1 MSYEEILEE
10 MVQEQGDANRMT
22 HVEVIPARQ
31 ATYTDLPEGLHQELA
46 EALRGMGVNRLYPHQ
61 AQALDL
67 VANGNH
73 VIICTGT
80 ASGKSLCYHLPVY
93 QELLENPS
101 SRAMYIFPTK
111 ALAQDQ
117 LRSLKALH
125 NRKVKSATYDG
136 DTQADL
142 RSWIRREAQVVLTN
156 PDMLHY
162 GILPNHRLWGR
173 YFSHLR
179 YVVLDE
185 AHVARGVFGSHVAQ
199 VMRRLRRICALYGA
213 KPQFLFTSATIANP
227 SQHASRLAGLEVK
240 AVEDDYS
247 PRGRKV
253 FALWNPPDI
262 LSMEGG
268 EIHRSCNLETATL
281 LTRLMRRGVRTIAFS
296 RSRKAVELIYGYVNR
311 MLNSS
316 ERDLAERLASYR
328 GGYLPQQRRE
338 IESRLFNGELL
349 AVATT
354 NALEL
359 GVDIGELE
367 ACLMNGYPGTIAST
381 WQQAGRAGRRQDE
394 SLAILIAADDPLDQY
409 LMRHPEFVFGSPCE
423 EAVIDL
429 ENPRILSA
437 HLACAAHEK
446 PIDEKDEAYFGSAM
460 WEALQALKADEV
472 LGRKGKLW
480 YYSKLAAPAQEINL
494 RSASGSL
501 ISIVE
506 SDSGSLLGTVEE
518 ASSYF
523 HVHPG
528 AVYLHQGDS
537 YLVEKLDLDRMV
549 ALVRDEELDYY
560 TNPMDNIDI
569 TVLEEE
575 REKTPTGAGC
585 SLHFGE
591 VEVST
596 KVYAYQK
603 RRLLT
608 HEILETLGLDLP
620 TQVLAT
626 RALWYRLPPA
636 RLASLGF
643 DEYTLAGGLHALEHA
658 GIAMLPLFAMCDRWD
673 IGGMSTAFHPDTG
686 AATIFIY
693 DAYPGGVGIAAR
705 GFELASVHLKATREM
720 VQSCRCTEGCPS
732 CIQSPK
738 CGNGNEPLNKAAAI
752 TLLRLLE
759 EDLLSLGSLTIERVR
774 QAQ

>member
-1 MSYEEILEE
+1 MAFEEFLED
-10 MVQEQGDANRMT
+10 MCRDKGDCNRMT
-22 HVEVIPARQ
+22 HMEIIPARK
-31 ATYTDLPEGLHQELA
+31 ASYVDLPDDLHPRLV
-46 EALRGMGVNRLYPHQ
+46 EALERMGVRSLYPHQ
-61 AQALDL
+61 ARALDL
-67 VANGNH
+67 VGKGRH
-73 VIICTGT
+73 VVISTGT

-93 QELLENPS
+93 EDILENTS
-101 SRAMYIFPTK
+101 TRAFYLFPTK

-117 LRSLKALH
+117 LRSLKALQGGEV
-125 NRKVKSATYDG
+125 RSATYDG
-136 DTQADL
+136 DTPVDL
-142 RSWIRREAQVVLTN
+142 RSWIRREAQIVLTN

-162 GILPNHRLWGR
+162 GILPNHRLWGG
-173 YFSHLR
+173 FLSHLR

-199 VMRRLRRICALYGA
+199 VLRRLRRVCALYGSR
-213 KPQFLFTSATIANP
+213 PQFLFASATIANP
-227 SQHASRLAGLEVK
+227 AEHTGKLVGLEVE
-240 AVEDDYS
+240 AVEDDAS

-268 EIHRSCNLETATL
+268 EIHRSSNLETAEL
-281 LTRLMRRGVRTIAFS
+281 LSRLMRHGVRTIAFT
-296 RSRKAVELIYGYVNR
+296 RSRKAAELIYGYVNR
-311 MLNSS
+311 ILDHS
-316 ERDLAERLASYR
+316 EKDLADRLASYR

-338 IESRLFNGELL
+338 IERRLFNGELL
-349 AVATT
+349 AVTTT

-394 SLAILIAADDPLDQY
+394 SLAVLIAADDPLDQY
-409 LMRHPEFVFGSPCE
+409 LMRNPDFIFGSPCE
-423 EAVIDL
+423 EAIIDL
-429 ENPRILSA
+429 ENPRILGA
-437 HLACAAHEK
+437 HLACAAFEAPLK
-446 PIDEKDEAYFGSAM
+446 EGDEEYFGPAM
-460 WEALQALKADEV
+460 WEAMENLKEDEV
-472 LGRKGKLW
+472 LGKKGNIW
-480 YYSKLAAPAQEINL
+480 YYSRHTSPAQEINL

-506 SDSGSLLGTVEE
+506 ADTGSLLGTVEE
-518 ASSYF
+518 ASSFF

-537 YLVEKLDLDRMV
+537 YLVDNLDLERMV
-549 ALVRDEELDYY
+549 ALVKRETLDFY
-560 TNPMDNIDI
+560 TNPMDNTDVS
-569 TVLEEE
+569 VLEEE
-575 REKTPTGAGC
+575 RDYAPTAGGC
-585 SLHFGE
+585 ALHFGE

-626 RALWYRLPPA
+626 RALWYTLPVGRL
-636 RLASLGF
+636 STLGL
-643 DEYTLAGGLHALEHA
+643 DEYGLAGGLHALEHA
-658 GIAMLPLFAMCDRWD
+658 AIAILPLFAMCDRWD
-673 IGGMSTAFHPDTG
+673 IGGMSTSFHGDTG
-686 AATIFIY
+686 HATIFIY

-705 GFELASVHLKATREM
+705 GFDLVAAHLEATREM
-720 VQSCRCTEGCPS
+720 VGSCSCPEGCPS

-738 CGNGNEPLNKAAAI
+738 CGNGNEPLNKKAALE
-752 TLLRLLE
+752 LLKLLM
-759 EDLLSLGSLTIERVR
+759 EDISK
-774 QAQ
+774 